1 MIPVDRE
8 TYAQYN
14 KTQNETSNHIDSQA
28 SSSNLTTPCRSDQF
42 NPNGTTVLS
51 PDEESKKSIEDFL
64 GKIDSTL
71 AKTKKFVR
79 NR

>member
-8 TYAQYN
+8 TSA
-14 KTQNETSNHIDSQA
+14 KFNESKSA
-28 SSSNLTTPCRSDQF
+28 SSEPHHDQPVSDE
-42 NPNGTTVLS
+42 PKRDEGDSDAILS

-71 AKTKKFVR
+71 AKTRKFVR
-79 NR
+79 NK